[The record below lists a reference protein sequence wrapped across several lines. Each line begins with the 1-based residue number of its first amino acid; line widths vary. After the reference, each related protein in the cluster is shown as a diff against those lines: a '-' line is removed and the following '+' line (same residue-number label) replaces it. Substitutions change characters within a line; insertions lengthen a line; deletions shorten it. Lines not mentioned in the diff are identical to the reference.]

1 MLHASPM
8 LSCDPEAL
16 EIEQRHHVL
25 GWLMWLILPAVLVG
39 STVLSLAN
47 MG

>member
-1 MLHASPM
+1 MLHPNPM
-8 LSCDPEAL
+8 LSGDPEAL
-16 EIEQRHHVL
+16 EIEQRHHVF

-39 STVLSLAN
+39 ATVLSLAN